1 MKAHETEVEKLKEY
15 FDDKM
20 TETERTNYEF
30 LQDSPKTIID
40 SLYNELLGNITQN
53 IVTICIS
60 NSGFLRTILNTYFLR
75 HHH

>member
-1 MKAHETEVEKLKEY
+1 MKQLRAHEAEVEKLKEY

-40 SLYNELLGNITQN
+40 GLNNELQG
-53 IVTICIS
+53 IVT
-60 NSGFLRTILNTYFLR
+60 
-75 HHH
+75 

>member
-1 MKAHETEVEKLKEY
+1 MKQLKAHEAVAEKLKEY

-40 SLYNELLGNITQN
+40 GLNNELQGFS
-53 IVTICIS
+53 IS
-60 NSGFLRTILNTYFLR
+60 NFLRTILNIHFTRYQR
-75 HHH
+75 

>member
-1 MKAHETEVEKLKEY
+1 MKQLKAHEAVAEKLKEY

-40 SLYNELLGNITQN
+40 GLNNELQG
-53 IVTICIS
+53 IVT
-60 NSGFLRTILNTYFLR
+60 
-75 HHH
+75 